1 MALTVG
7 TDSYV
12 TLAEAT
18 TYFDGRPHS
27 SEWSDVAKTDDQ
39 RENALR
45 FAAVHMDRRY
55 EWCGVLYLSTQVMK
69 WPRKDFYDDEGR
81 LFDGTSTP
89 QAVKDAQC
97 ELALQ
102 WLWADQLTPAP
113 TSLTRSDANGGNQI
127 KKQKVGSLEQEF
139 FQASGYLFDLVEG
152 RLREKVYPLVDL
164 YLQPYYVR
172 KIQNGIQAEL
182 YR

>member
-1 MALTVG
+1 MALTVN

-18 TYFDGRPHS
+18 AYFASRPHS
-27 SEWSDVAKTDDQ
+27 SEWTDVSKVDDD

-55 EWCGVLYLSTQVMK
+55 EWAGVLYLSTQAMK

-81 LFDGTSTP
+81 LLDGTSVP

-113 TSLTRSDANGGNQI
+113 TSLTRSDTSGGNQV
-127 KKQKVGSLEQEF
+127 KREKLGGLEREY

-164 YLQPYYVR
+164 YLMPYYIRRV
-172 KIQNGIQAEL
+172 QHGIQIEL
-182 YR
+182 VK